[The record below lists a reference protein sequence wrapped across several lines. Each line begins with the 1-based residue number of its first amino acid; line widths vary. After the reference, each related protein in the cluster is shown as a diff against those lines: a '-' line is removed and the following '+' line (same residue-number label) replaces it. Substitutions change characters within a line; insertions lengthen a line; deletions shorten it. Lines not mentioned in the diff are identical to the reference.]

1 MPAPV
6 YDDLISAVAFG
17 WLMTA
22 MVVGISASWIVV
34 DIVRLRRAL
43 RDDTAH
49 PTVRDRVFGSI
60 MGIIIGSIGVG
71 GGLLHHL
78 G

>member
-1 MPAPV
+1 MSAPM

-22 MVVGISASWIVV
+22 LVVGVSGSWIIV

-43 RDDTAH
+43 RDDTAR
-49 PTVRDRVFGSI
+49 PSVRDRVFGSV
-60 MGIIIGSIGVG
+60 MGIVIGSIGVG
-71 GGLLHHL
+71 GALLHHL

>member
-1 MPAPV
+1 MPMH
-6 YDDLISAVAFG
+6 DDLISAVVFG
-17 WLMTA
+17 WLMTL
-22 MVVGISASWIVV
+22 MVVGVSGSWIVV

-43 RDDTAH
+43 RDDTAR

-60 MGIIIGSIGVG
+60 MGIVIGAIGVG
-71 GGLLHHL
+71 GALLHHL